1 MVFTLLYQIIIN
13 QIMEY
18 GEPCGIEVVSDEILL
33 KILLELAHEDIL
45 NVSRVNKRFHQLS
58 QDASL
63 HK

>member
-1 MVFTLLYQIIIN
+1 
-13 QIMEY
+13 MEY